1 MANPPEKVVML
12 ERIGRYELK
21 ERVGAGGQATVY
33 LAEDTLL
40 KRNVAVKVMNQL
52 VSSHSEYIDTLM
64 TEAQL
69 VAGLSHPNIAT
80 VYDFTVEGEYACIV
94 MEYFPNSLDKE
105 LAREGAMAVNKAVD
119 IITKICEALSYAHSM
134 GFVHRDIKPHN
145 VLLAADGSP
154 KVTDFGIARASD
166 LSSVTSSKGTPSY
179 MSPEQCKGTSIDIR
193 SDIYA
198 VGITFYELL
207 TGKTPFKGSI
217 PQLYR
222 MHIEEEV
229 PGIPESFSVPS
240 NIEDVIRKCMEKDPK
255 DRYQNMVEIISALE
269 VSADQS
275 TARRVAL
282 IDQNGEGEVQVDPD
296 RSRKDWRRQGEYT
309 VLGEIDKDDR
319 TGLSWKVQAEADEV
333 VIVRK
338 NGEITDV
345 FSEERKSIK
354 SFGESLTSI
363 FKIGPKYEVFKATK
377 TRFNMIFWLGD
388 DTTLTTSNKNFT
400 FGLPVLTSDNQAIPA
415 KIDLWL
421 QVNDEQPKNL
431 LYY

>member
-1 MANPPEKVVML
+1 
-12 ERIGRYELK
+12 
-21 ERVGAGGQATVY
+21 
-33 LAEDTLL
+33 
-40 KRNVAVKVMNQL
+40 
-52 VSSHSEYIDTLM
+52 
-64 TEAQL
+64 
-69 VAGLSHPNIAT
+69 
-80 VYDFTVEGEYACIV
+80 
-94 MEYFPNSLDKE
+94 
-105 LAREGAMAVNKAVD
+105 
-119 IITKICEALSYAHSM
+119 
-134 GFVHRDIKPHN
+134 
-145 VLLAADGSP
+145 
-154 KVTDFGIARASD
+154 
-166 LSSVTSSKGTPSY
+166 

-255 DRYQNMVEIISALE
+255 DRYQNMVDIISALE

-319 TGLSWKVQAEADEV
+319 TGLSWKV
-333 VIVRK
+333 
-338 NGEITDV
+338 
-345 FSEERKSIK
+345 
-354 SFGESLTSI
+354 
-363 FKIGPKYEVFKATK
+363 
-377 TRFNMIFWLGD
+377 
-388 DTTLTTSNKNFT
+388 
-400 FGLPVLTSDNQAIPA
+400 
-415 KIDLWL
+415 
-421 QVNDEQPKNL
+421 
-431 LYY
+431 